1 MHMFWRTNDGIG
13 GAGRNTEFASDA
25 KLWINYGRFKG
36 KHALRKIDPTAGSP
50 TLIKKQACGCR
61 RLLREDSGLFFPL
74 TMALAYSRQPL

>member
-36 KHALRKIDPTAGSP
+36 NMLSAR
-50 TLIKKQACGCR
+50 LIQ
-61 RLLREDSGLFFPL
+61 
-74 TMALAYSRQPL
+74 RQDLQL